1 MGVADTAGQLVAS
14 LVKNREEDK
23 ETLQTH
29 EHHSQRIRIS
39 PPAIDQVARTSASES
54 SSDPHACQN
63 NPLIELLQ
71 WQSSRTSINGKFV

>member
-1 MGVADTAGQLVAS
+1 MDVADTARQLVVS

-29 EHHSQRIRIS
+29 EHHSQRICIY
-39 PPAIDQVARTSASES
+39 PPTIDQVARTLASES
-54 SSDPHACQN
+54 SLDPHAYQK

-71 WQSSRTSINGKFV
+71 WQSARRSIK